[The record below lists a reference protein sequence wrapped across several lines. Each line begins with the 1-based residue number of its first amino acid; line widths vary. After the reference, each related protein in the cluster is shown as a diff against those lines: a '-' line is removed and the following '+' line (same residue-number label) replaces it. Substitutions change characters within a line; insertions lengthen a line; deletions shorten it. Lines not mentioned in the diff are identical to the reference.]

1 MKLKTNTSLLVLYVC
16 YWPGL
21 EDHSSGPGIVSR
33 SLSRGE
39 SASLSSKHVGF
50 FLAREKSS
58 CVLFSRVCVCLF
70 CVGALFR
77 FFFDKRGKTTVLK
90 SSQKNRII
98 LFSLNQ
104 NRRHVQPSRV
114 LRHGNRRATGR
125 THRNDGASSRKHSF
139 SFSREEHHYSKR
151 SLLLLLM
158 R

>member
-1 MKLKTNTSLLVLYVC
+1 MCVLPPFFFLFTLERRGLFLDVLERRGGLFLCIFCVYKNVIKMKLKTNTSVLVLYVC
-16 YWPGL
+16 SWPGL

-58 CVLFSRVCVCLF
+58 CVLFSRVCVCF

-90 SSQKNRII
+90 SSQKNRSI
-98 LFSLNQ
+98 LFL
-104 NRRHVQPSRV
+104 
-114 LRHGNRRATGR
+114 
-125 THRNDGASSRKHSF
+125 
-139 SFSREEHHYSKR
+139 
-151 SLLLLLM
+151 
-158 R
+158 

>member
-1 MKLKTNTSLLVLYVC
+1 MYVC
-16 YWPGL
+16 SWPGL
-21 EDHSSGPGIVSR
+21 EDHSSGPGSIVSR

-58 CVLFSRVCVCLF
+58 CVLFSRVCVFF

-151 SLLLLLM
+151 SLLLLM

>member
-1 MKLKTNTSLLVLYVC
+1 MKLKQIRVYSFCTSALV
-16 YWPGL
+16 GL
-21 EDHSSGPGIVSR
+21 EDHSSGPGSIVSR

-58 CVLFSRVCVCLF
+58 CVLFSRVCVFF

-114 LRHGNRRATGR
+114 LRHGNRRAPGR